1 MKKSLKVKA
10 RAKIN
15 IILDILGKRDDGYH
29 EIKTI
34 TQTLDLSDTIT
45 VSKNESGI
53 ITISTNSGKIPSD
66 SSNLAYRAAE
76 CLKKKYNINGGIAI
90 EIDKNI
96 PVAAGLAGGSADCA
110 STLIAVRNLYN
121 LPITDSELAEIGK
134 YIGADVPYCIYG
146 GTYLAEGIGE
156 KLTKLSPFPMINVL
170 IAKPSIDVST
180 AWVYKN
186 FNLSKVREFPDAD
199 KMIKYIE
206 ENDIQGICGNLR
218 NVLESVTAEKYP
230 IIDDIKKAMI
240 KFGAL
245 GALMSGSGP
254 TVFGLYTE
262 KKECESA
269 FNYLREELGILECF
283 ITSIS
288 YN

>member
-1 MKKSLKVKA
+1 M
-10 RAKIN
+10 
-15 IILDILGKRDDGYH
+15 
-29 EIKTI
+29 
-34 TQTLDLSDTIT
+34 
-45 VSKNESGI
+45 
-53 ITISTNSGKIPSD
+53 
-66 SSNLAYRAAE
+66 
-76 CLKKKYNINGGIAI
+76 
-90 EIDKNI
+90 
-96 PVAAGLAGGSADCA
+96 
-110 STLIAVRNLYN
+110 
-121 LPITDSELAEIGK
+121 
-134 YIGADVPYCIYG
+134 
-146 GTYLAEGIGE
+146 
-156 KLTKLSPFPMINVL
+156 
-170 IAKPSIDVST
+170 
-180 AWVYKN
+180 
-186 FNLSKVREFPDAD
+186 REFPDAD

-288 YN
+288 NN